1 MVIESKIEGLKI
13 VQKKQ
18 IVDERGKIMHML
30 KATDPEFLEFGE
42 IYFSTAWP
50 GVVKAWHVH
59 TKMTVNNFVV
69 KGHAKLVIA
78 DIRKDSPSY
87 GVIQEIFLGEDNR
100 VLVQIP
106 PLVANGYKA
115 YGEQECILANCATI
129 PHEPNEML
137 RIDPIHNDINYDWN
151 LKNG

>member
-1 MVIESKIEGLKI
+1 MESKIDGLKI
-13 VQKKQ
+13 IHKKQ

-30 KATDPEFLEFGE
+30 KATDEEFIQFGE

-59 TKMTVNNFVV
+59 TQMTVNNFVI

-78 DIRKDSPSY
+78 DIRQNSATY
-87 GVIQEIFLGEDNR
+87 GAVQEIFLGDDNR

-115 YGEQECILANCATI
+115 YGDQECILANCATI

-137 RIDPIHNDINYDWN
+137 RIDPVKNDIDYDWGVQ
-151 LKNG
+151 NG